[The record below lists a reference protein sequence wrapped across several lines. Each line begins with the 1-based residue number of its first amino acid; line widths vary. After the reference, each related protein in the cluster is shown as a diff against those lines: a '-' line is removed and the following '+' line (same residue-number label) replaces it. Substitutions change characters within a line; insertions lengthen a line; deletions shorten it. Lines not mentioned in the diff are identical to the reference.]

1 MKITDMKEPE
11 KSSFLNPGRK
21 AETKGLSGFR
31 IYLSGCLIYFFCFPV
46 DIFLEMLYNL
56 TVDGVESIFET
67 NKTEV

>member
-1 MKITDMKEPE
+1 
-11 KSSFLNPGRK
+11 
-21 AETKGLSGFR
+21 
-31 IYLSGCLIYFFCFPV
+31 LSGCLIYFFCFPV